1 MKSIDQMNLHRLLQ
15 NINWYGYSYTFNR
28 KSTNEYGEKNGDE
41 SKAIMLR
48 GLFHSKSNH
57 LNLTTSDGNTV
68 QGKNTYQIMSTWENV
83 KNIRQEDTV
92 QVNND
97 LYKVTAIEN
106 VAEKSIVGE
115 ISLELILQ

>member
-1 MKSIDQMNLHRLLQ
+1 MNLHRLLQ

-41 SKAIMLR
+41 SKVITFR
-48 GLFHSKSNH
+48 GLFHSTNNH

-68 QGKNTYQIMSTWENV
+68 RGKNTYQIMSTWENV
-83 KNIRQEDTV
+83 KSIKQEDTV

-115 ISLELILQ
+115 ISLELIIQ